1 VSLVRSVTRGLGELL
16 ITAGLVIL
24 LFCAYQLF
32 WTNVTADRAADQVVS
47 QLRRQWIDPGAGP
60 APTAAGPS
68 SAPAP
73 PAVPLGDALAL
84 IHIPR
89 LGDDWVKPVVQ
100 GVDLPDLARGLGHYP
115 KTANAGEVGNF
126 AVAGHRATNG
136 EPLRNIDKIKKG
148 DTIVVETATDWFT
161 YVVDKH
167 QIVTPT
173 DVWVIEPVPGK
184 PTAKPTQ
191 ALITLTSCEPRWA
204 SYKRWIVFGH
214 LESSMSKAEG
224 TPAAL
229 AAGG

>member
-1 VSLVRSVTRGLGELL
+1 MTVVRAITRGLGELF

-32 WTNVTADRAADQVVS
+32 WTNVTADRAADRVVS
-47 QLRRQWIDPGAGP
+47 QLRDEWTRPGASV
-60 APTAAGPS
+60 GPS
-68 SAPAP
+68 ATGPTTAPASP
-73 PAVPLGDALAL
+73 TVPRGDALAL
-84 IHIPR
+84 MHIPR
-89 LGDDWVKPVVQ
+89 LGTGWVKPVVQ

-115 KTANAGEVGNF
+115 KTAAPGEVGNF

-136 EPLRNIDKIKKG
+136 EPLRDIDKIKKG
-148 DTIVVETATDWFT
+148 DTIVVETATDWFI

-167 QIVTPT
+167 QIVRPT
-173 DVWVIEPVPGK
+173 DVWVIEPVPGQ
-184 PTAKPTQ
+184 PNAEATQ

-214 LESSMSKAEG
+214 LESTMSKAEG

>member
-1 VSLVRSVTRGLGELL
+1 MTVVRAITRGLGELF

-47 QLRRQWIDPGAGP
+47 QLRDQWTRPGAS
-60 APTAAGPS
+60 AGPS
-68 SAPAP
+68 ATGPTAAPAP
-73 PAVPLGDALAL
+73 PVVPLGDALAL
-84 IHIPR
+84 MHIPR
-89 LGDDWVKPVVQ
+89 LGTGWVKPVVQ

-115 KTANAGEVGNF
+115 KTAAPGEVGNF

-136 EPLRNIDKIKKG
+136 EPLREIDKIKKG

-167 QIVTPT
+167 QIVAPT
-173 DVWVIEPVPGK
+173 DVWVIEPVPGQPK
-184 PTAKPTQ
+184 AEATQ

-214 LESSMSKAEG
+214 LQSTMSKAAG